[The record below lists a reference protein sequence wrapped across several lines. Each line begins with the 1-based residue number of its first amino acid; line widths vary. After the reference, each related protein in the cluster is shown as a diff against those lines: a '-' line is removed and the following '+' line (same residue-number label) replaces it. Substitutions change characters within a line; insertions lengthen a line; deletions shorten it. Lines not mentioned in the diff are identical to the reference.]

1 MGKVPGIA
9 AVAAAAAVIM
19 MTVMAANAGAQSII
33 PIVELAVEPAT
44 QEVDASLGAA
54 SAVYNCSVFVEGLP
68 RVPYRVN
75 LTADC
80 EGWQAT
86 CEPGFFLVT
95 GSGNNSFHTTVG
107 VPAGEPGG
115 QARVLTVNANVS
127 TTGVPLNTSSVYS
140 VITTRQS
147 FGLKLS
153 SQTTSLSVTA
163 GKPVSWAFA
172 LNNTGNG
179 RDTFSVSVVN
189 LQTYTT
195 NKWTLKFN
203 RSLMSVDA
211 GDTGTCTINIT
222 PDQDTT
228 NQTVAFQIKAFS
240 RGASFQNITAEGT
253 LDLQLSVTAAPGG
266 GGGKQPTTQKG
277 TPGMEALWLLLAVA
291 LAALAGLLR
300 RG

>member
-1 MGKVPGIA
+1 MGKVPAIA
-9 AVAAAAAVIM
+9 AVAIAAAVIL
-19 MTVMAANAGAQSII
+19 MTVMAADAGAQAII
-33 PIVELAVEPAT
+33 PIIELAVEPAT
-44 QEVDASLGAA
+44 QEVDVSSGAA

-80 EGWQAT
+80 EGWPAS
-86 CEPGFFLVT
+86 CEPGSFLVT
-95 GSGNNSFHTTVG
+95 GNGDNSFRTTVS

-115 QARVLTVNANVS
+115 LARVLTVNATVS

-140 VITTRQS
+140 VLTTKQS

-163 GKPVSWAFA
+163 GKTVSWAFA
-172 LNNTGNG
+172 LNNSGNG

-195 NKWTLKFN
+195 NNWTLKFN

-222 PDQDTT
+222 PDPKTK

-240 RGASFQNITAEGT
+240 RSAFTENITVEGT
-253 LDLQLSVTAAPGG
+253 LEMQLSVAAAPGG
-266 GGGKQPTTQKG
+266 GGKTSTTPKG
-277 TPGMEALWLLLAVA
+277 TPGMEALWLLLAMA
-291 LAALAGLLR
+291 LAAMVGLLK